1 MSADIQGEPRVLTDA
16 EALLAELEGSRMGRE
31 SFGRVCDALE
41 ALHMHPFHGSAGV
54 VDFSERIGAAMESLC
69 DVLSVPLVS
78 GWKVAL
84 GTVGCDDE
92 VDPNTVQIDFVDSGE
107 EEYVEVSFRSE
118 LAVGVLEEAAQRLK
132 VDNVGAFPAHS
143 GDGSFVG
150 FPLNQC
156 RRFYLGV

>member
-69 DVLSVPLVS
+69 DVLSV
-78 GWKVAL
+78 
-84 GTVGCDDE
+84 GCDDE

-132 VDNVGAFPAHS
+132 VDNVGAFSAHS